1 MLQKISLYLLLL
13 ISCALHSQSIKY
25 SNNTLVS
32 VLTCSPGDQLYSKF
46 GHSAFR
52 VQDFNNKYD
61 VVYNYG
67 VFDQNQPFFIINFAK
82 GKMSYKLD
90 KAPYNYFYRVYEYEN
105 RTIKK
110 QELNLTSS
118 QRKKLILFLENNA
131 KPENATYQYDFFY
144 NNCATKIRAVLDT
157 VFPNQIIFNGNHI
170 KTSYTMRELINNNVP
185 YNTWANVGINIAL
198 GSVIDYKASNKEYQF
213 LPEYTYDAFNNASI
227 NNIPLIQKSN
237 ILYQLDDKRV
247 VKKSFS
253 LLSPYSI
260 LSLLA
265 LLIISITYF
274 NFKRKKKSNILD
286 FLILLVTGLTGVF
299 SLLLWFATDHT
310 TTANNFNVLWAFAP
324 NLVMAFLIFKEGKTN
339 FKVTYFKILAF
350 LMFSLGIIWL
360 FKIEAFSFGMIPIF
374 IALFIRYLYLA
385 FFEKV

>member
-1 MLQKISLYLLLL
+1 
-13 ISCALHSQSIKY
+13 
-25 SNNTLVS
+25 
-32 VLTCSPGDQLYSKF
+32 
-46 GHSAFR
+46 
-52 VQDFNNKYD
+52 
-61 VVYNYG
+61 
-67 VFDQNQPFFIINFAK
+67 
-82 GKMSYKLD
+82 
-90 KAPYNYFYRVYEYEN
+90 
-105 RTIKK
+105 
-110 QELNLTSS
+110 
-118 QRKKLILFLENNA
+118 
-131 KPENATYQYDFFY
+131 
-144 NNCATKIRAVLDT
+144 
-157 VFPNQIIFNGNHI
+157 
-170 KTSYTMRELINNNVP
+170 LINNNVP
-185 YNTWANVGINIAL
+185 YNTWANIGINIAL

-213 LPEYTYDAFNNASI
+213 LPEYTYDAFNNALI

-274 NFKRKKKSNILD
+274 NFKRKKKSNTLD
-286 FLILLVTGLTGVF
+286 FLILFVTGLTGVF

-374 IALFIRYLYLA
+374 IALFIRYIYLA